1 MSIKDRTPALTR
13 ISNSDFQWGNR
24 TFIIGILNVTPDS
37 FSGDGVGA
45 DIDAAIARAKQLVM
59 EGADIIDVGGE
70 STRPG
75 APEVTSGEEITRVVP
90 VIRKL
95 ASEIEVPI
103 SVDTYKSEVAD
114 AAVRAGASMINSV
127 YGLKR
132 DPKLAEVASRLNV
145 PIILTSSQRDNPAT
159 DIIKAI
165 LADLGS
171 AVSEAESAGIKREN
185 IIVDPGFGFGKTVVQ
200 NLELLKRLDEF
211 RCLGKPILLGTS
223 RKSTIGKILG
233 DVPLDQRLFGTVA
246 TTVISIM
253 NGADIV
259 RVHDVKENV
268 QAARM
273 TDAVIRCSLMGE
285 NQFHKVYL
293 SLGSNLGD
301 RLSNLESAVKLL
313 RERISIARISPV
325 YQTEPVGVTEQPKFL
340 NMVVEVCTVLA
351 PGELLLFLKDIE
363 QQLGRGS
370 AGSEAP
376 RPIDIDILFYDTL
389 VMTNE
394 SLVIPH
400 PRLSQRAFVLV
411 PLHNLVPDLVHPV
424 LKKTVREM
432 LSALNNPLGVEFY
445 RCNLPNL

>member
-1 MSIKDRTPALTR
+1 MSNKDGTPSATR
-13 ISNSDFQWGNR
+13 IGNRDFQWGNR
-24 TFIIGILNVTPDS
+24 TFIMGILNVTTDS

-45 DIDAAIARAKQLVM
+45 DIDAAIARAKQLVL

-75 APEVTSGEEITRVVP
+75 APEVTSEEEIARVAP

-103 SVDTYKSEVAD
+103 SVDTFKSEVAD
-114 AAVRAGASMINSV
+114 AAVRVGASMINSV

-132 DPKLAEVASRLNV
+132 DPRLAEVASRLNV

-159 DIIKAI
+159 DIIKAV

-171 AVSEAESAGIKREN
+171 AGSEAESAGIKREN
-185 IIVDPGFGFGKTVVQ
+185 IIIDPGFGFGKTVVQ

-233 DVPLDQRLFGTVA
+233 DVPPDQRLFGTVA
-246 TTVISIM
+246 TTVIGIM

-273 TDAVIRCSLMGE
+273 TDAVIRYSVISE
-285 NQFHKVYL
+285 NQVHKVYL

-313 RERISIARISPV
+313 RERITIARISPV
-325 YQTEPVGVTEQPKFL
+325 YQTEPVWVPEQPKFL
-340 NMVVEVCTVLA
+340 NMVVEVRTVLT

-363 QQLGRGS
+363 QKLGRGA

-376 RPIDIDILFYDTL
+376 RPIDIDILFYDAL
-389 VMTNE
+389 VMTSE
-394 SLVIPH
+394 TLVIPH

-411 PLHNLVPDLVHPV
+411 PLYNLVPDLVHPV
-424 LKKTVREM
+424 LKKTVNEM
-432 LSALNNPLGVEFY
+432 LSALNNPQGVEFY